1 MYTHRRALLGCVAIS
16 PSNWHKL
23 AARTHPCFTWET
35 SIGPIRKTQHALP
48 RQLDALNRDCK
59 LDLLFFEDW
68 FQSRRIHLNVRT
80 REFKWN
86 RQVSNFILL
95 QLVRRREF
103 NLQLCVEV
111 LRIKNTSHLDNV
123 CKVLRFKNLA
133 RNRIRNRRLHLIAR
147 TRGTINL
154 KIYVQSTCNH
164 M

>member
-35 SIGPIRKTQHALP
+35 SIGPIRRTQHALP

-111 LRIKNTSHLDNV
+111 LRIKILVTLLISSMYSDLRTWLGIGSGIEGFTSLLEPEGSRVSD
-123 CKVLRFKNLA
+123 KSA
-133 RNRIRNRRLHLIAR
+133 I
-147 TRGTINL
+147 
-154 KIYVQSTCNH
+154 S
-164 M
+164 